1 MSQTYP
7 VTCGAAVH
15 STHGRLGGKLSGA
28 SGTYG
33 TQEAGTR
40 TPQVRHGCGTLW
52 LHVYTA
58 GDNAADDVG
67 GDLVR
72 VGARAS
78 ARARGRVRGR
88 VKVRGRGR
96 GRVRRCWGTAQMSAW
111 TMSMV
116 LRSSDDGF
124 RISFISGA
132 EANIVKN
139 GAKKPNHLGCH
150 GTRYIWHT
158 RW

>member
-1 MSQTYP
+1 MTKQRKASVRRGPSMSQTYP

-96 GRVRRCWGTAQMSAW
+96 GRVKGGEPGLGS
-111 TMSMV
+111 
-116 LRSSDDGF
+116 GF
-124 RISFISGA
+124 RVRGRVRVRGLTLARLQSVGRILRLMKSS
-132 EANIVKN
+132 
-139 GAKKPNHLGCH
+139 
-150 GTRYIWHT
+150 TRAG
-158 RW
+158 

>member
-1 MSQTYP
+1 MTKQRKASVRRGPSMSQTYP

-15 STHGRLGGKLSGA
+15 STHGRLGGKLSCA

-72 VGARAS
+72 
-78 ARARGRVRGR
+78 ARARARVRVRGR
-88 VKVRGRGR
+88 VRVSLTCA
-96 GRVRRCWGTAQMSAW
+96 RVRSAA
-111 TMSMV
+111 TSRLASSRICDSS
-116 LRSSDDGF
+116 LRTYSHIG
-124 RISFISGA
+124 
-132 EANIVKN
+132 
-139 GAKKPNHLGCH
+139 
-150 GTRYIWHT
+150 
-158 RW
+158 